1 MLKLKTF
8 LLLLAVNIVLLLKN
22 ISKLQVL
29 LLILLFKIGEKVSMD
44 DLLQFIGIFVFFSLE
59 TRVKSILFI
68 YIL

>member
-1 MLKLKTF
+1 MLRLKTF
-8 LLLLAVNIVLLLKN
+8 LVLLAVNIVLLLKN

-59 TRVKSILFI
+59 TRVKSILLI

>member
-1 MLKLKTF
+1 MLRLKTF
-8 LLLLAVNIVLLLKN
+8 LVLLAVNIVLLLKN

-29 LLILLFKIGEKVSMD
+29 VLILLFKIGEKVSMD

>member
-1 MLKLKTF
+1 MLRLKTF
-8 LLLLAVNIVLLLKN
+8 LVLLDVNIVLLLKN

>member
-1 MLKLKTF
+1 MLRLKTF

-59 TRVKSILFI
+59 TRVKSILLI

>member
-1 MLKLKTF
+1 MLRLKTF
-8 LLLLAVNIVLLLKN
+8 LVLLAVNIVLLLKN

>member
-1 MLKLKTF
+1 MLRLKTF

>member
-1 MLKLKTF
+1 MLRLKTF

-29 LLILLFKIGEKVSMD
+29 LLILLYKIGEKVSMD